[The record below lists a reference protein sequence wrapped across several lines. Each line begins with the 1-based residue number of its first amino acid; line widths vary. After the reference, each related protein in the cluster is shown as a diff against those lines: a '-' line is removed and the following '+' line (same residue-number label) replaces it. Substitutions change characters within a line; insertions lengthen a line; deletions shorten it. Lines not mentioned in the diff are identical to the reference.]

1 MLVNVFTPPPPLQ
14 EILYPRACVPPIQVQ
29 TPPPPHLAGWLY
41 GPGLVVLTAGKG
53 LKWKRFLIMQQIYPP
68 PLSHMA
74 ISTSSSMRCN
84 IAFLPNGACLPSWAR
99 PTGQVSQLVSA
110 SPYNTAIVIF
120 KVYLAVFTST
130 LPHESS

>member
-1 MLVNVFTPPPPLQ
+1 MSSPPPPPLRKSC
-14 EILYPRACVPPIQVQ
+14 IRAPVFHLSKFR
-29 TPPPPHLAGWLY
+29 PPPHLAGWLY

-53 LKWKRFLIMQQIYPP
+53 LKWKRFLIMQKIYPP

-84 IAFLPNGACLPSWAR
+84 IAFLPNGACLPSWAQ
-99 PTGQVSQLVSA
+99 PTGQVSQMVSA